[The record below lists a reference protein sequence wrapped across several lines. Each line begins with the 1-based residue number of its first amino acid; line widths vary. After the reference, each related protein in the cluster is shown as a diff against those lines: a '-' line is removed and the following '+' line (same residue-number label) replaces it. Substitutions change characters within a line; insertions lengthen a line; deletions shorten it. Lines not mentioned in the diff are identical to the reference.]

1 MKKVL
6 ISALIL
12 ILAVGAS
19 VYFQPGRSSA
29 EPADNT
35 VTPDAQSGSG
45 AYTSQISD
53 DKEDTAPVAGLPDNT
68 DYPDKPDDP
77 DNTNT
82 VDPSPSGGQRTV
94 EGVILG
100 DGIDMGA
107 APEGYFADSLFV
119 GDSRMYGLQL
129 YGDIKEGYWYAATS
143 MAVFNYNNKPVDVA
157 GFGSTTLDNLL
168 QQKKFSQIYVN
179 MGINEI
185 GYEMTYLKNTYTE
198 FYNKL
203 RSLQPD
209 AKIIIISNLH
219 VTKAYSDTS
228 TNGITNP
235 RLNELNEHLKSMQ
248 DGQHIFYLDINHLFD
263 DANGALAAECT
274 GDGVHVYGQQYLTTS
289 EYLRSH
295 AIY

>member
-6 ISALIL
+6 ISALAL

-19 VYFQPGRSSA
+19 VYFQPGRNA
-29 EPADNT
+29 AGPDNNT
-35 VTPDAQSGSG
+35 ASPGDQSGSG
-45 AYTSQISD
+45 AYTSQIGD
-53 DKEDTAPVAGLPDNT
+53 DREDTAPVSGLPANT
-68 DYPDKPDDP
+68 DDPGVP

-82 VDPSPSGGQRTV
+82 VDPPPTDGPRTV
-94 EGVILG
+94 EGVVLG
-100 DGIDMGA
+100 SGIDMGA
-107 APEGYFADSLFV
+107 APEGYFADSLFI

-157 GFGSTTLDNLL
+157 GFGTVTLDNLL
-168 QQKKFSQIYVN
+168 QQKKFGQIYVN

-203 RSLQPD
+203 RTLQPD

-228 TNGITNP
+228 SNGITNP
-235 RLNELNEHLKSMQ
+235 RLNELNAHLKAMQ

-263 DANGALAAECT
+263 DANGALSVECT

>member
-1 MKKVL
+1 MKKVI

-19 VYFQPGRSSA
+19 VYFQPGKNSGK
-29 EPADNT
+29 PANT
-35 VTPDAQSGSG
+35 VTPDEYQPGAG

-53 DKEDTAPVAGLPDNT
+53 DKEDAPPFSGEPV
-68 DYPDKPDDP
+68 DP

-82 VDPSPSGGQRTV
+82 VDPAPSGGSRTV
-94 EGVILG
+94 EGVVLA
-100 DGIDMGA
+100 DGIEIGA
-107 APEGYFADSLFV
+107 APEGYFQDALFV

-129 YGDIKEGYWYAATS
+129 YGDIKEGFWYAATS
-143 MAVFNYNNKPVDVA
+143 MAVFNYNNKPVNVE
-157 GFGSTTLDNLL
+157 GVGSITLDSLL
-168 QQKKFSQIYVN
+168 QQKKFGHIYVN

-185 GYEMTYLKNTYTE
+185 GYEMQYLKNTYTE

-203 RSLQPD
+203 KTLQPD

-248 DGQHIFYLDINHLFD
+248 DGEHIFYLDINHLFD

-274 GDGVHVYGQQYLTTS
+274 GDGVHVYGQQYLDIS
-289 EYLRSH
+289 AYLRSH